1 MARIILS
8 GVFDSITG
16 SLGGS
21 VIQYSYGGLQL
32 RTKVKSK
39 NPQSGYQ
46 QAVRNRFAQISY
58 RWKALDTS
66 FKTSWIDATG
76 QPTTGN
82 QLFQSCNINAI
93 LVGWEG
99 IAEWTDIPAPGE
111 MTFTIEAAD
120 TSHLIVAAYGS
131 ITTVPTDTRL
141 LIEIS
146 KLQPGSRYFQ
156 SEDSFAPVIWYD
168 EGEDMSVNHDII
180 TAYNNRFG
188 TLEDGKTLTVRFVLI
203 STVNGLRG
211 TQVRQQVITPVV

>member
-21 VIQYSYGGLQL
+21 VIQNSYGGLQL

-58 RWKALDTS
+58 RWKALDSS

-99 IAEWTDIPAPGE
+99 IAEWTDVTG
-111 MTFTIEAAD
+111 
-120 TSHLIVAAYGS
+120 
-131 ITTVPTDTRL
+131 TRGNDL
-141 LIEIS
+141 HHR
-146 KLQPGSRYFQ
+146 GSRHLSSDHSSIRKHYNGTNRH
-156 SEDSFAPVIWYD
+156 PVTD
-168 EGEDMSVNHDII
+168 
-180 TAYNNRFG
+180 
-188 TLEDGKTLTVRFVLI
+188 
-203 STVNGLRG
+203 
-211 TQVRQQVITPVV
+211 